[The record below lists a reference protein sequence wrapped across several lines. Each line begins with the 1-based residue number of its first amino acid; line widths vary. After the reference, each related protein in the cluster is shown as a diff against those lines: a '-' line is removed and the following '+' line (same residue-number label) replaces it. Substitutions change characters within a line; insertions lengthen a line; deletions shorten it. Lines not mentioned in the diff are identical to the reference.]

1 MEINRWLSRFAV
13 AVTAVSLALV
23 APAPASAGP
32 RDFDLQAHRGG
43 LGLRPESTLSAF
55 ANALHLGVS
64 TLELDVQI
72 TEDGQAVVTHDRRVD
87 ARKCLDTGPV
97 RAGDPEFPY
106 VGKYVNTLTLAQVR
120 TLDCGSRTLPDFP
133 AQQASPGA
141 RVPTLTEVF
150 DLVKRFR
157 ADRVKLNVE
166 TKVEAA
172 APAETAPRE
181 QFVQVV
187 AREVRAAGF
196 LRRVTVQSFDW
207 GALIRMRQVERR
219 LPLVALTNID
229 FLQTG
234 QPGAS
239 PWLGGLD
246 IDDFG
251 GDPIAAI
258 ASFGATT
265 FSPVHGTPQN
275 GTVGDPAYRPYVTR
289 ALVDHAHR
297 AGIKVV
303 PWTVD
308 DPATMGKLIG
318 DGVDGLITDYPD
330 RLRDVLADRGF
341 ALPPASWAAA
351 RPLARAH
358 AHNDY
363 EHENPLYDAVEH
375 GFTSVEADVYLV
387 GGELL
392 VGHDPEDVVAG
403 RTLQKLYLDPL
414 RTMAAAHHGRIY
426 PGRRAPVQLLVD
438 IKNTGAATYTELDRV
453 LRSYRQILT
462 RYAYGR
468 VTDAA
473 VTVVISGDRPR
484 ELMAAQRVRYA
495 FYDGRLSDLGTGAPA
510 SFIPLISDNW
520 TTVFT
525 WSGVGPMPADQRARL
540 RTIVATAHEDRQRV
554 RFWATPD
561 TPGPERE
568 AVWRELVAA
577 GVDHL
582 NTDDLAGLE
591 SFLRTPAQ
599 EALPASLITSSG

>member
-1 MEINRWLSRFAV
+1 MEHNRWLSRFAV
-13 AVTAVSLALV
+13 AVTAASLALV
-23 APAPASAGP
+23 APTPAAAGQ

-87 ARKCLDTGPV
+87 ARKCLDTAPV
-97 RAGDPEFPY
+97 QAGDPEFPY

-133 AQQASPGA
+133 AQQASPLA

-150 DLVKRFR
+150 DLVKRLR
-157 ADRVKLNVE
+157 ADRVRLNVE
-166 TKVEAA
+166 TKVEAG
-172 APAETAPRE
+172 APSETAPRE

-275 GTVGDPAYRPYVTR
+275 GKVGDPGYRPYVTR
-289 ALVDHAHR
+289 ALVNRAHR

-341 ALPPASWAAA
+341 HLPPAYWAAA

-392 VGHDPEDVVAG
+392 VGHDPGDVVAG

-414 RTMAAAHHGRIY
+414 RAMATAHHGRIY

-438 IKNTGAATYTELDRV
+438 IKNTGVATYTELDRV
-453 LRSYRQILT
+453 LRDYRRILT

-468 VTDAA
+468 VTDGA

-484 ELMAAQRVRYA
+484 DLMAAQPVRYA
-495 FYDGRLSDLGTGAPA
+495 FYDGRLSDLGSDVPA
-510 SFIPLISDNW
+510 SFVPLISDNW

-540 RTIVATAHEDRQRV
+540 HTIVATAHEDRQRV

-561 TPGPERE
+561 TPGPQRD

-577 GVDHL
+577 GADHL

-591 SFLRTPAQ
+591 DFLR
-599 EALPASLITSSG
+599 

>member
-1 MEINRWLSRFAV
+1 M
-13 AVTAVSLALV
+13 
-23 APAPASAGP
+23 
-32 RDFDLQAHRGG
+32 
-43 LGLRPESTLSAF
+43 
-55 ANALHLGVS
+55 
-64 TLELDVQI
+64 
-72 TEDGQAVVTHDRRVD
+72 
-87 ARKCLDTGPV
+87 
-97 RAGDPEFPY
+97 
-106 VGKYVNTLTLAQVR
+106 
-120 TLDCGSRTLPDFP
+120 
-133 AQQASPGA
+133 
-141 RVPTLTEVF
+141 
-150 DLVKRFR
+150 
-157 ADRVKLNVE
+157 
-166 TKVEAA
+166 
-172 APAETAPRE
+172 
-181 QFVQVV
+181 
-187 AREVRAAGF
+187 
-196 LRRVTVQSFDW
+196 
-207 GALIRMRQVERR
+207 
-219 LPLVALTNID
+219 
-229 FLQTG
+229 
-234 QPGAS
+234 
-239 PWLGGLD
+239 
-246 IDDFG
+246 
-251 GDPIAAI
+251 
-258 ASFGATT
+258 
-265 FSPVHGTPQN
+265 
-275 GTVGDPAYRPYVTR
+275 
-289 ALVDHAHR
+289 
-297 AGIKVV
+297 
-303 PWTVD
+303 
-308 DPATMGKLIG
+308 
-318 DGVDGLITDYPD
+318 TDYPD
-330 RLRDVLADRGF
+330 RLRDVLADRGYH
-341 ALPPASWAAA
+341 LPPSYWAAA
-351 RPLARAH
+351 RPLAQAH

-484 ELMAAQRVRYA
+484 DLMAAQRVRYA

-525 WSGVGPMPADQRARL
+525 WNGVGPMPADQRARL

-561 TPGPERE
+561 TPGPERD

-577 GVDHL
+577 GADHL

-591 SFLRTPAQ
+591 NFLRTPAQ

>member
-1 MEINRWLSRFAV
+1 MEHNRWLSRFAV
-13 AVTAVSLALV
+13 AVTAASLALV
-23 APAPASAGP
+23 APTPAAAGQ

-87 ARKCLDTGPV
+87 ARKCLDTAPV
-97 RAGDPEFPY
+97 QAGDPEFPY

-133 AQQASPGA
+133 AQQASPLT

-150 DLVKRFR
+150 DLVKRLR
-157 ADRVKLNVE
+157 ADRVRLNVE
-166 TKVEAA
+166 TKVEAG
-172 APAETAPRE
+172 APSETAPRE

-275 GTVGDPAYRPYVTR
+275 GKVGDPGYRPYVTR
-289 ALVDHAHR
+289 ALVNRAHR

-341 ALPPASWAAA
+341 HLPPAYWAAA

-392 VGHDPEDVVAG
+392 VGHDPGDVVAG

-414 RTMAAAHHGRIY
+414 RAMATAHHGRIY

-438 IKNTGAATYTELDRV
+438 IKNTGVATYTELDRV
-453 LRSYRQILT
+453 LRDYRRILT

-468 VTDAA
+468 VTDGA

-484 ELMAAQRVRYA
+484 DLMAAQPVRYA
-495 FYDGRLSDLGTGAPA
+495 FYDGRLSDLGSDAPA
-510 SFIPLISDNW
+510 SFVPLISDNW

-540 RTIVATAHEDRQRV
+540 HTIVATAHEDRQRV

-561 TPGPERE
+561 TPGPQRD

-577 GVDHL
+577 GADHL

-591 SFLRTPAQ
+591 DFLR
-599 EALPASLITSSG
+599 